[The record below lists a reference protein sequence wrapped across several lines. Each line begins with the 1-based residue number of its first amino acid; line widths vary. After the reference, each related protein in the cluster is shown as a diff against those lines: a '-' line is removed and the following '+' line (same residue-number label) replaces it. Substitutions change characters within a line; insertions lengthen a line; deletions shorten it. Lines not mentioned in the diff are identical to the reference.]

1 MMGSNLYVDT
11 SALLKWYLQ
20 EPFSEEF
27 THFIQNCPGA
37 RISSLSVTE
46 VHCTLARLTRNRELS
61 ASFAAEV
68 VTAFSAQTSAGY
80 LSLLPIHDKYLTH
93 ATELIDSL
101 KQPLRT
107 LDALHLAVA
116 HATGCKEFATADKT
130 QAKAARVLGLNVHT
144 FY

>member
-1 MMGSNLYVDT
+1 MNGSTLYLDT

-27 THFIQNCPGA
+27 SDFVQQHPGA
-37 RISSLSVTE
+37 RICSLTVTE
-46 VHCTLARLTRNRELS
+46 MHCTLARLTRNREIS
-61 ASFAAEV
+61 APYAAEALS
-68 VTAFSAQTSAGY
+68 TFSAQMAAGHLNLVPVEDNY
-80 LSLLPIHDKYLTH
+80 FAH

-101 KQPLRT
+101 KLPLRT

-116 HATGCKEFATADKT
+116 HATGSKQFATADKV
-130 QAKAARVLGLNVHT
+130 QAKAARSLGMQAHT

>member
-1 MMGSNLYVDT
+1 MMVSSLYVDT

-27 THFIQNCPGA
+27 TRFIQSHPSA

-46 VHCTLARLTRNRELS
+46 VHCTLARLTRNRALS
-61 ASFAAEV
+61 APFAAEV
-68 VTAFSAQTSAGY
+68 VAAFSAQTAAGY
-80 LSLLPIHDKYLTH
+80 LTLLPVHDEYLTH
-93 ATELIDSL
+93 ATELIDNM

-107 LDALHLAVA
+107 LDALHLAIA

-130 QAKAARVLGLNVHT
+130 QAKAAHTLGFKVHT

>member
-1 MMGSNLYVDT
+1 MNGSTLYLDT

-27 THFIQNCPGA
+27 TYFIQDHPGA

-46 VHCTLARLTRNRELS
+46 AHYTLARLTRNREVT
-61 ASFAAEV
+61 ASFATEV
-68 VTAFSAQTSAGY
+68 LAAFSAQTAAGY
-80 LSLLPIHDKYLTH
+80 LSLLPIRDEYLAH
-93 ATELIDSL
+93 ATELLDSL
-101 KQPLRT
+101 KQPLHT

-116 HATGCKEFATADKT
+116 HACDCKQFATADKT
-130 QAKAARVLGLNVHT
+130 QAAAARALGFKVHT

>member
-1 MMGSNLYVDT
+1 MNVSTLYLDT

-20 EPFSEEF
+20 EPYSEEF
-27 THFIQNCPGA
+27 ADFIQNRPGA

-46 VHCTLARLTRNRELS
+46 THCTLGRLVRNRVITV
-61 ASFAAEV
+61 AFATEV
-68 VTAFSAQTSAGY
+68 LATFSMQSTAGY
-80 LSLLPIHDKYLTH
+80 LSLLPIRDEYLMH

-116 HATGCKEFATADKT
+116 HASGCKEFATADKV
-130 QAKAARVLGLNVHT
+130 QSKAAKALGFKVHA
-144 FY
+144 FC

>member
-1 MMGSNLYVDT
+1 MTGSSLYVDT

-20 EPFSEEF
+20 EPFSDEF
-27 THFIQNCPGA
+27 SDFIRNRPGA

-46 VHCTLARLTRNRELS
+46 VHCTLARLTRNRDLS

-68 VTAFSAQTSAGY
+68 VAAFSAQTTAGY
-80 LSLLPIHDKYLTH
+80 LCLLPIHDEYLAH
-93 ATELIDSL
+93 ATELVDSL

-116 HATGCKEFATADKT
+116 HAKGCKEFATADKI
-130 QAKAARVLGLNVHT
+130 QAKAARALGLNVHT

>member
-1 MMGSNLYVDT
+1 MSGSTLYVDT

-27 THFIQNCPGA
+27 THFIQNRPGA

-46 VHCTLARLTRNRELS
+46 VHCTLARLTRNRELN

-68 VTAFSAQTSAGY
+68 VAAFSAQTKAGY
-80 LSLLPIHDKYLTH
+80 LNLLPIKDEYLAH
-93 ATELIDSL
+93 ATELIDRL

-116 HATGCKEFATADKT
+116 HASGCKEFATADKT
-130 QAKAARVLGLNVHT
+130 QATAAKALSLKVHT